1 MKTLVHR
8 GGARCLAV
16 FSQIAALLGLTALLA
31 GCATGPN
38 LPPAP
43 QVTPQERSMVEYV
56 IGPGDNLNISVWQQ
70 SDLSASVPVRPDG
83 KVTLPLVEDMQAA
96 GKTPTRLAR
105 DIEQALGE
113 FIREPRV
120 TVIVTSVA
128 EAEKREQVRVI
139 GQAMSPSAVAYRD
152 GMSVLDVMIAVGG
165 LTDFAAGNRAILIR
179 VIDGERREFNLRL
192 NDLVNRGDMSAD
204 VAVLPGDVI
213 VIPESRF

>member
-1 MKTLVHR
+1 
-8 GGARCLAV
+8 
-16 FSQIAALLGLTALLA
+16 
-31 GCATGPN
+31 
-38 LPPAP
+38 
-43 QVTPQERSMVEYV
+43 MVEYV

>member
-16 FSQIAALLGLTALLA
+16 FSRIAALLGLAALLA

-70 SDLSASVPVRPDG
+70 ADLSASVPVRPDG

-204 VAVLPGDVI
+204 VTVLPGDVI